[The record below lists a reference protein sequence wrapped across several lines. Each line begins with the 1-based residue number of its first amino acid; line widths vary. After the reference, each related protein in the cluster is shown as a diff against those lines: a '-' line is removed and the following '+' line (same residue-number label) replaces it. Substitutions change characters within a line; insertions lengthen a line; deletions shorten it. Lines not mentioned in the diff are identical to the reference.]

1 MTTLAI
7 ELNDASIAVAR
18 SDDLIATAR
27 SDGLI
32 ATELGCAIETGD
44 GIAFGHAALRSSRLR
59 PRDANDRYWADLGI
73 GPLARPL
80 SRAKSAADLAH
91 AQLLQLWKQFG
102 EEADEVLLAV
112 PGSFQREKLSLLL
125 GIANACEMPVTGL
138 VDAAVAACPCPYPG
152 WDSIHIEAYLH
163 GFGITRIG
171 FSQRGGVDEAVAEA
185 FESVSQIGVA
195 QLRERWARRIAAAF
209 VEQTRFD
216 PLSDGETEQRL
227 FDALPGW
234 LEAFGDLPL
243 ATVEFDVGQATK
255 SIQLARED
263 FVAEATEAYDCLA
276 DRVAAARRTGRGL
289 VVQVGSVLAGLPG
302 ATERLA
308 EIAGVRVVELPAGAG
323 ALGALACAKD
333 IRSRPGETALVK
345 SLGWRAPA
353 GRLPALQ
360 PDELD
365 DEGSEATHLLIRD
378 TAHPIGEGDLNLR
391 FGEAGRLQ
399 VIAERGDERTDFAL
413 RRSGAGLELECAGDV
428 SVLVNARSVEPGTR
442 LHSGDRIAV
451 AGSTEEARLITV
463 SNDGP

>member
-18 SDDLIATAR
+18 SDDLIAT
-27 SDGLI
+27 
-32 ATELGCAIETGD
+32 ELGCAIETGD
-44 GIAFGHAALRSSRLR
+44 GIAFGDAALRSSRLR
-59 PRDANDRYWADLGI
+59 PRDANDRYWVDLGVD
-73 GPLARPL
+73 PLARPL

-102 EEADEVLLAV
+102 EATDEVLLAV
-112 PGSFQREKLSLLL
+112 PGSFHREKLSLLM

-138 VDAAVAACPCPYPG
+138 VDSAVAACPCPYPG
-152 WDSIHIEAYLH
+152 WDSIHVEAYLH

-171 FSQRGGVDEAVAEA
+171 FSQRGGVDQAVAEA
-185 FESVSQIGVA
+185 FESVSRIGVA

-209 VEQTRFD
+209 VAQTRFD

-234 LEAFGDLPL
+234 LEAFGNLPL

-255 SIQLARED
+255 SIQLARKD
-263 FVAEATEAYDCLA
+263 FVAEAAEVYDHLA

-289 VVQVGSVLAGLPG
+289 AVQVGSVLASLPG
-302 ATERLA
+302 AREHLA

-365 DEGSEATHLLIRD
+365 DSVSEATHLLIRD
-378 TAHPIGEGDLNLR
+378 TAHLIGEGDLNLR

-399 VIAERGDERTDFAL
+399 IIAERGADRTDFAL
-413 RRSGAGLELECAGDV
+413 RRSGAGLQLEYVGGV
-428 SVLVNARSVEPGTR
+428 GVLVNAKPAEPGTR

-451 AGSTEEARLITV
+451 AGSTEEAQLITV
-463 SNDGP
+463 SSDGP

>member
-18 SDDLIATAR
+18 SDDRIATAR

-32 ATELGCAIETGD
+32 ATEMGCAIETAD
-44 GIAFGHAALRSSRLR
+44 GIAFGDAALRSSRLR
-59 PRDANDRYWADLGI
+59 PRDANDRYWADLDV

-80 SRAKSAADLAH
+80 SSAKSNADLAH

-102 EEADEVLLAV
+102 EATDEVLLAV
-112 PGSFQREKLSLLL
+112 PGSFHREKLSLLL

-138 VDAAVAACPCPYPG
+138 VDAAVAACPCSYPG
-152 WDSIHIEAYLH
+152 WDSIHVEAYLH

-171 FSQRGGVDEAVAEA
+171 VLQRGGAEEAVAEA
-185 FESVSQIGVA
+185 FESVSRLGVV

-209 VEQTRFD
+209 VGQTRFD
-216 PLSDGETEQRL
+216 PLSDGKTEQRL

-234 LEAFGDLPL
+234 LEAFGNLPS
-243 ATVEFDVGQATK
+243 ATVEFDVGQTTK
-255 SIQLARED
+255 SIQLARKD
-263 FVAEATEAYDCLA
+263 FGAEAAEIYDHLA

-289 VVQVGSVLAGLPG
+289 AVRVGSVLAGLPG

-333 IRSRPGETALVK
+333 IRSRPGKTTLVK

-353 GRLPALQ
+353 GRLPALR
-360 PDELD
+360 PDELND
-365 DEGSEATHLLIRD
+365 SVPEATHLLIRD
-378 TAHPIGEGDLNLR
+378 TAHPIGEGNLNLR
-391 FGEAGRLQ
+391 LGEAGRLQ
-399 VIAERGDERTDFAL
+399 IIADSGDDRTDFAL
-413 RRSGAGLELECAGDV
+413 RRSGSGLQLEYAGDLG
-428 SVLVNARSVEPGTR
+428 VLVNAKPAEPGTR
-442 LHSGDRIAV
+442 LHPGDRIAV
-451 AGSTEEARLITV
+451 AGSTEEAQLITV
-463 SNDGP
+463 SSDGP

>member
-1 MTTLAI
+1 MTILAI
-7 ELNDASIAVAR
+7 ELNDASIAIAR
-18 SDDLIATAR
+18 SE
-27 SDGLI
+27 GLI
-32 ATELGCAIETGD
+32 ATESGCAIQTDD
-44 GIAFGHAALRSSRLR
+44 GIAFGDAALRSSRLR
-59 PRDANDRYWADLGI
+59 PRDANDRYWADLGV
-73 GPLARPL
+73 GPLARPI

-102 EEADEVLLAV
+102 EATDEVLLAV
-112 PGSFQREKLSLLL
+112 PGSFHREKLSLLL

-152 WDSIHIEAYLH
+152 WDSIHVEAYLH
-163 GFGITRIG
+163 GLGITRIG
-171 FSQRGGVDEAVAEA
+171 LSQRGGVDEAVAEA
-185 FESVSQIGVA
+185 FETVSRIGVA

-209 VEQTRFD
+209 VAQTRFD
-216 PLSDGETEQRL
+216 PLSDGKTEQRL

-234 LEAFGDLPL
+234 LEAFGSLPS

-255 SIQLARED
+255 SIQLARKD
-263 FVAEATEAYDCLA
+263 FVAEAAEVYDRLA

-289 VVQVGSVLAGLPG
+289 AVRVGSVLAGLPG

-333 IRSRPGETALVK
+333 IRSRPGKTALVK

-353 GRLPALQ
+353 GQLPALR

-365 DEGSEATHLLIRD
+365 DSVSEATHLLIRD

-391 FGEAGRLQ
+391 FGKTGRLQ
-399 VIAERGDERTDFAL
+399 IIAESGDDRTNFAL
-413 RRSGAGLELECAGDV
+413 RRSGGGLQLEYAGDV
-428 SVLVNARSVEPGTR
+428 EVLVNAKPAESGTR

-451 AGSTEEARLITV
+451 AGSTEEAQLITV
-463 SNDGP
+463 SGDDP

>member
-18 SDDLIATAR
+18 SDDRIATAR

-32 ATELGCAIETGD
+32 AIELGCAIEMGD
-44 GIAFGHAALRSSRLR
+44 GIAFGDAALRSSRLR
-59 PRDANDRYWADLGI
+59 PRDANDRYWADLGV
-73 GPLARPL
+73 GPLARPI

-102 EEADEVLLAV
+102 EASDEVLLAV
-112 PGSFQREKLSLLL
+112 PGSFHREKLGLLL

-138 VDAAVAACPCPYPG
+138 VDTAVAACRCPYPG
-152 WDSIHIEAYLH
+152 WDSIHVEAYLH
-163 GFGITRIG
+163 GFGFTRIG
-171 FSQRGGVDEAVAEA
+171 LSQRGGVDEAIAET
-185 FESVSQIGVA
+185 FETVSRLGVA

-209 VEQTRFD
+209 VAQTRFD
-216 PLSDGETEQRL
+216 PLSDGKTEQRL

-234 LEAFGDLPL
+234 LEAFGNLPS

-255 SIQLARED
+255 SIQLASED
-263 FVAEATEAYDCLA
+263 LVAEAADVYDHLA

-289 VVQVGSVLAGLPG
+289 AVRVGSVMAGLPG

-308 EIAGVRVVELPAGAG
+308 QIAGVRVVELPAGAG

-333 IRSRPGETALVK
+333 IRSGPGKTALVK
-345 SLGWRAPA
+345 SLGWRVPA

-365 DEGSEATHLLIRD
+365 DSVSEATHLLIRD
-378 TAHPIGEGDLNLR
+378 TAHPIGEGDLHLR

-399 VIAERGDERTDFAL
+399 IIAESGDDRAGFAL
-413 RRSGAGLELECAGDV
+413 RRSGGRLQLEYAGDV
-428 SVLVNARSVEPGTR
+428 GVLVNAKPAESGTR
-442 LHSGDRIAV
+442 LQSGDRIAI
-451 AGSTEEARLITV
+451 AGSTDEAQLITV
-463 SNDGP
+463 SSDGP